1 MLEIA
6 HVTVNSMD
14 NLQELKVSTRVIISF
29 LWTAMLFI
37 FAYVDIFGFFRAD
50 VLEAALAGKVF
61 IFEANQTFFLL
72 TTVYITV
79 PSLMVFLTL
88 VLKAKIAKL
97 TNIILSLLYIVTIVG
112 AMVDESWLYFQ
123 LGSVLEIILL
133 VTIIM
138 YAWKWPRIET

>member
-1 MLEIA
+1 M
-6 HVTVNSMD
+6 N
-14 NLQELKVSTRVIISF
+14 NLQELKVNTRIVIAF

-50 VLEAALAGKVF
+50 VLQDALNGKVF

-72 TTVYITV
+72 TTIYILI

-88 VLKAKIAKL
+88 VLKATIAKL
-97 TNIILSLLYIVTIVG
+97 ANIILSLLYIVTIAG
-112 AMVDESWLYFQ
+112 AMVGESWWYFL
-123 LGSVLEIILL
+123 LGSALEIILL
-133 VTIIM
+133 LAIII